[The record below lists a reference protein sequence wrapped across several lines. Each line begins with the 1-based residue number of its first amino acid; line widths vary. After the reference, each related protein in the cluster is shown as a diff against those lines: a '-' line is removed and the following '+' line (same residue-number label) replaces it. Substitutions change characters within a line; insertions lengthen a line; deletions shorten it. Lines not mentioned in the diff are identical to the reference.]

1 MISLEGTLEHIT
13 YHNEHNHYTVARL
26 KTGSP
31 KTSVTVVGF
40 LPEAVVGEMIRL
52 TGKWAM
58 HQKYGQQ
65 FRFDAAEILLP
76 ATVDGIK
83 NYLTSGILKGIGPSI
98 AEKIVQK
105 FGDETLVVI
114 EDQPEA
120 LTQVEGIGEKKAAL
134 IHNQWASHH
143 RVKAIMQF
151 LQKNGIKAS
160 YSGKIFKAYGNEAID
175 IIRQSPYRL
184 ATDIPGIG
192 FYIADKIAQNLGVE
206 TDINKRTDACIRHS
220 LKEALGNGHLFIY
233 KNDLIERISDIFKI
247 APDAIDDAI
256 ETLRKS
262 KEIIIEEH
270 PGDETDGGG
279 HAVYLKKMHKAE
291 KTIAG
296 RISALLSIPA
306 DPVHI
311 PVETILSKIESRLI
325 IALSTE
331 QRRVLED
338 ILKHRISIITG
349 GPGTGK
355 TTLIKSITAMHQT
368 TGKRVCLAAPTG
380 RAARRLSEVTNHR
393 AHTIHKLLEYNF
405 DDQIFGK
412 NQDNPIDADI
422 IIVDEASMVDTILM
436 YHLLNAIPLT
446 AAVVMVG
453 DAHQLPPV
461 GPGNMLA
468 DLITSEAIP
477 VFYLNT
483 IFRQAKES
491 SIIVNAHCVRNGDFP
506 QLNAMKNELHHDT
519 DFYFINQQ
527 TPEDVVASIID
538 LYTKKLPDRFGL
550 DPIRD
555 IQVLSPM
562 HKGIAGTINLN
573 KVLQTRLNTH
583 TSALSHNGN
592 RFKVNDK
599 VMHLKNN
606 YQKDVFNG
614 DIGTITN
621 IDKANSL
628 LSVDFYGRN
637 VDYDINEIDELSL
650 GYAISVHK
658 SQGSEYPAVILP
670 IITQQYV
677 MLQRNLLYTA
687 ITRAK
692 KLVVLIGAKK
702 ALAIALKNNKP
713 QMRRSGLADRL
724 QLNL

>member
-13 YHNEHNHYTVARL
+13 YHNDQNHYTVARL

-31 KTSVTVVGF
+31 KTTITVVGF
-40 LPEAVVGEMIRL
+40 LPKALAGEAIKL
-52 TGKWAM
+52 TGQWAT
-58 HQKYGQQ
+58 HHRYGQQ
-65 FRFDAAEILLP
+65 FKFETAEILLP
-76 ATVDGIK
+76 ATVGGIK

-98 AEKIVQK
+98 AEKIVRK
-105 FGDETLVVI
+105 FGDNTFAVI
-114 EDQPEA
+114 ENGHDE
-120 LTQVEGIGEKKAAL
+120 LTQVEGIGPKKAAL
-134 IHNQWASHH
+134 IHTQWASHH

-151 LQKNGIKAS
+151 LQENGIKAS
-160 YSGKIFKAYGNEAID
+160 YSGKIFQTYGNEAID

-206 TDINKRTDACIRHS
+206 TDVNERTYACIRHL
-220 LKEALGNGHLFIY
+220 LKEALRNGHVFIY
-233 KNDLIERISDIFKI
+233 KNDLTKRISAIFGI
-247 APDAIDDAI
+247 TPETTDAALNI
-256 ETLRKS
+256 LCKN

-270 PGDETDGGG
+270 SHNDEGQ
-279 HAVYLKKMHKAE
+279 AVYLKKMHKAE

-296 RISALLSIPA
+296 RITALLSIPP
-306 DPVHI
+306 DPI
-311 PVETILSKIESRLI
+311 NMPVETILSKIESRLI
-325 IALSTE
+325 IALSKE
-331 QRRVLED
+331 QRRVLEE

-380 RAARRLSEVTNHR
+380 RAARRLSELTNHR

-422 IIVDEASMVDTILM
+422 IIIDEASMVDTILM
-436 YHLLNAIPLT
+436 YHLLSAIPLT
-446 AAVVMVG
+446 ATVVMVG

-468 DLITSEAIP
+468 DLITSEAIT
-477 VFYLNT
+477 VFYLKT
-483 IFRQAKES
+483 IFRQARES

-506 QLNAMKNELHHDT
+506 ELNALKDELHHDT
-519 DFYFINQQ
+519 DFYFIDQQ
-527 TPEDVVASIID
+527 TPEDVVSSIID
-538 LYTKKLPDRFGL
+538 LCTKRLPDKFGL
-550 DPIRD
+550 DPARD

-573 KVLQTRLNTH
+573 KALQTRLNTH
-583 TSALSHNGN
+583 TSSLSHNGN
-592 RFKVNDK
+592 RFKINDK

-614 DIGTITN
+614 DIGTITT

-637 VDYDINEIDELSL
+637 VDYDINEVDELSL

-670 IITQQYV
+670 LITQQYV

-692 KLVVLIGAKK
+692 KLVVLIGTKK

-713 QMRRSGLADRL
+713 QMRRSGLAARL